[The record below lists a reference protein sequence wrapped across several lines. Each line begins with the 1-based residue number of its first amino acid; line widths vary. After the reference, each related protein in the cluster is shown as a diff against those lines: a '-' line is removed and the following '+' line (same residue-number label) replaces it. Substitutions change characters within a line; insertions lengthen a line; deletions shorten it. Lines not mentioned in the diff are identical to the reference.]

1 MFEECKVM
9 RPLSAN
15 IPFHGAVVVKT
26 NWVKTIINTFRWN
39 LTPWLQMVW
48 NQAQNKA
55 ISNETKLNL
64 VRKRHKKFQLQKKI
78 WYFINFLVRLFGFHL
93 FKLFCAQSEPK
104 MFETETKLEWSNLL
118 KKMRCCT
125 DWCIWYTLYTEITG
139 IMGEFWYWTENILTS
154 LSLSF
159 FLKSEKKW
167 VEKA

>member
-1 MFEECKVM
+1 MRDVSNVAFHALLTSFHCYFVMFEECKTM

-15 IPFHGAVVVKT
+15 ISFHGGVVVKT
-26 NWVKTIINTFRWN
+26 TWVKTIIITFRLN

-64 VRKRHKKFQLQKKI
+64 VRKCHKKFQLQKKI

-118 KKMRCCT
+118 KKCVVVLT
-125 DWCIWYTLYTEITG
+125 DAFDILCIQR
-139 IMGEFWYWTENILTS
+139 
-154 LSLSF
+154 
-159 FLKSEKKW
+159 
-167 VEKA
+167 